1 MNIGTKIFI
10 LFLTL
15 ILFSCKGKTQEAE
28 TKKLVTQFDLSTIE
42 KFRDTKLK
50 GEVISD
56 YDNIFTPS
64 QRKELSDILNNYNLK
79 TTRQIAVVTIDS
91 IKPYSDIQEM
101 ATDLGKYWGVGNYE
115 KDNGI
120 VIVFSNPEG
129 KIGIATGRGTE
140 LVLTND
146 ICKRV
151 IDSVMIPEFKNQNF
165 FQGIKNGVTDLI
177 KKWK

>member
-79 TTRQIAVVTIDS
+79 TTRQIAVVTIDRIS
-91 IKPYSDIQEM
+91 KSKPALLTPALEIM
-101 ATDLGKYWGVGNYE
+101 KR
-115 KDNGI
+115 I
-120 VIVFSNPEG
+120 
-129 KIGIATGRGTE
+129 TE
-140 LVLTND
+140 L
-146 ICKRV
+146 
-151 IDSVMIPEFKNQNF
+151 
-165 FQGIKNGVTDLI
+165 
-177 KKWK
+177 